1 MRQQQHPHTAHDGSS
16 TAPFSYTHLT
26 EVYMVLNM
34 LVSVDISEELF
45 LLIQANFMNKYN
57 LVQTKSVE
65 AGQEPLDTNRA

>member
-1 MRQQQHPHTAHDGSS
+1 M
-16 TAPFSYTHLT
+16 LT